1 MPVDETLREDR
12 MSSLMDNLALTKA
25 ILSNPEMIRV
35 KPAVSLF
42 MLQYLR
48 KFSVRNVGGN
58 LVIHSHLPPVN
69 SKAYSRFIDE
79 HLLGGINGPSHAQV
93 GVTNACPQGCAYCY
107 NRHKAGAP
115 MDRETILRT
124 VADLKRIGVF
134 WLGLTGG
141 EPLLNKHLVEIVES
155 AAAGCAV
162 KLFTTGCTLMPQR
175 AADLRQAGL
184 TYVSVSLDSPDEAEH
199 DRIRRYPGAYRTALQ
214 AIDIFQNLGGV
225 HVSVSAVLG
234 KGMLREERVEELLG
248 FLADLG
254 IDEAWLSECKPAV
267 QGLWSPDEVISEEER
282 QMLLRVQD
290 RHNRD
295 GGMTVNY
302 LGHFEG
308 RETFGCN
315 AGNKMVYVDA
325 FGNVSP
331 CVFTPISF
339 GNVADRP
346 IDEIYAEMRGC
357 FPTENRCFINTNYA
371 LVRKYYRG
379 TSPIPVEETRE
390 LMQDV
395 RFGPRAR
402 FYELQSR

>member
-1 MPVDETLREDR
+1 
-12 MSSLMDNLALTKA
+12 
-25 ILSNPEMIRV
+25 MIRL
-35 KPAVSLF
+35 KPSVNWFLLSY
-42 MLQYLR
+42 MRQ
-48 KFSVRNVGGN
+48 FSVRNIGGS

-79 HLLGGINGPSHAQV
+79 HLLGGINGPSHAQI
-93 GVTNACPQGCAYCY
+93 GVTNACPQGCEYCY
-107 NRHKAGAP
+107 NRSKTGTP
-115 MDRETILRT
+115 MDTETIKRL
-124 VADLKRIGVF
+124 VSDLVRMGVF

-141 EPLLNKHLVEIVES
+141 EPLLNKRLVEIVE
-155 AAAGCAV
+155 AAGDGCTV
-162 KLFTTGCTLMPQR
+162 KLFTTGCTLTPRR
-175 AADLRQAGL
+175 AADLKKAGL
-184 TYVSVSLDSPDEAEH
+184 AYVSVSLDSPDEAEH

-214 AIDIFQNLGGV
+214 AIDIFQNVGGI
-225 HVSVSAVLG
+225 HVSVSSVLG
-234 KGMLREERVEELLG
+234 KSMLREDRVEELLR
-248 FLADLG
+248 FLSGLG

-267 QGLWSPDEVISEEER
+267 QGLWNPNDVITEQER
-282 QMLLRVQD
+282 QMLLRLQD

-308 RETFGCN
+308 RENFGCN

-339 GNVADRP
+339 GNITERP
-346 IDEIYAEMRGC
+346 IEKIYGEMKGC

-371 LVRKYYRG
+371 LIHKHYRG
-379 TSPIPVEETRE
+379 VSPIPVEDTRR

-395 RFGPRAR
+395 RFGPLAR
-402 FYELQSR
+402 FNHLRTE